1 MQAGPART
9 LFFIPP
15 VRKAAGGVAV
25 LCRMAA
31 VLREAGRD
39 VSLVLRE
46 RSGWRPDSEGVP
58 ELDFDRAGL
67 TRGDVWVVPEGW
79 VNALAPGLRAGA
91 RCLVYV
97 QNWAYLF
104 TGLPPGVEWRS
115 LDVSFLAVSR
125 PVAWFIGQSLGAT
138 APILRPGI
146 DLDVFSAPSAKP
158 DTLAVAYMPRKNKA
172 LADQVRAVIRARGR
186 FSPEWVEIS
195 GLDRQGVAQALAR
208 SHAFL
213 ATGFPEGC
221 PLPPLEAMASGAIPA
236 GFAGLGGWDYMR
248 QAAPPGGASGGE
260 PGGYVPPCPM
270 DPVPWEGNGFFVPD
284 NDVMGAAL
292 ALENALE
299 LWQRG
304 GEELARVRRALAATA
319 TAYGLEPQRQAVLDF
334 WERLG

>member
-1 MQAGPART
+1 VRT

-31 VLREAGRD
+31 ALREAGHD
-39 VSLVLRE
+39 ASLVLRE
-46 RSGWRPDSEGVP
+46 RSGWLPDTEGVP
-58 ELDFDRAGL
+58 QLDFDQANIA
-67 TRGDVWVVPEGW
+67 RGDVWVVPEGW

-125 PVAWFIGQSLGAT
+125 PVAWFIEQSLGQSLGAT

-146 DLDVFSAPSAKP
+146 DLSVFAAPPSKP

-195 GLDRQGVAQALAR
+195 GLDREGVAAALSR

-248 QAAPPGGASGGE
+248 QADG
-260 PGGYVPPCPM
+260 GGYVPECPM
-270 DPVPWEGNGFFVPD
+270 DPVPWEGNGFYVPD

-292 ALENALE
+292 ALEKALE

-304 GEELARVRRALAATA
+304 GEELARVRRACAATA
-319 TAYGLEPQRQAVLDF
+319 GAYGLEPQRRAVLDF